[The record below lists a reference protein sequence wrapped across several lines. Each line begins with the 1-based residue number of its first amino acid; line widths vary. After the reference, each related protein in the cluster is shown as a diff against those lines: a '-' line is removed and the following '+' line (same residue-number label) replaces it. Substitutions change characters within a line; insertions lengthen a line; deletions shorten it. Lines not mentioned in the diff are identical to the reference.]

1 MSFEDNIRKWIQ
13 IDNTIKEKQ
22 LSIKQ
27 LKVEKEQYNENILEY
42 LSENNL
48 ENATIKIGDG
58 KLRLVENNTPQAL
71 TFKFICE
78 SLCEYFQDDEDP
90 TTGVKRKKNQEIDLF
105 SDGTLTVM
113 NNLNIPKFHVKFEG
127 LFPYSLSSLQF
138 DATQADLDYFTAQV
152 SFKYNIYNIETIE

>member
-13 IDNTIKEKQ
+13 IDNVIKEKQ

-42 LSENNL
+42 MNENNL

-58 KLRLVENNTPQAL
+58 KLKLVENNIPQAL

-78 SLCEYFQDDEDP
+78 SLCEYFQDDEDHEELVKEIITFMKEKRTIK
-90 TTGVKRKKNQEIDLF
+90 TTTELKKFGI
-105 SDGTLTVM
+105 
-113 NNLNIPKFHVKFEG
+113 
-127 LFPYSLSSLQF
+127 
-138 DATQADLDYFTAQV
+138 
-152 SFKYNIYNIETIE
+152 